1 MEIEKLIG
9 TTDND
14 KLKWLMYFG
23 HVVYQSP
30 TFELAADDLVRINRH
45 DSNLRDGLKHQID
58 LAKAGL
64 DDLYAAVLRQLN
76 EQQTKGE

>member
-1 MEIEKLIG
+1 MEIQKLID

-30 TFELAADDLVRINRH
+30 TFELAADDLVRINHH
-45 DSNLRDGLKHQID
+45 DANLRDGLKHQID

-64 DDLYAAVLRQLN
+64 DDLYAAVLSQLN
-76 EQQTKGE
+76 EQSTKGE

>member
-23 HVVYQSP
+23 HVVYKSP
-30 TFELAADDLVRINRH
+30 TFELAADDLVRINRP
-45 DSNLRDGLKHQID
+45 DANLREGLKHRID

-64 DDLYAAVLRQLN
+64 DDLYATVLRQLN
-76 EQQTKGE
+76 EQQTKGG